1 MSSSEIGFLVLGLG
15 LGSTAGAAL
24 LASVRSRRGRR
35 PRVRVT
41 ITPNAIQ
48 PRVARPDAGT
58 VVDPRRTPMPG
69 SPEDDAWRDAIPVM
83 AAPTSGAAS
92 PEPRIRTG
100 VPIAPPVVPA
110 TAVAIPVVRG
120 PGPRLPAEAL
130 PVTAADCASTGS
142 RATPEASMVAVAVV
156 VAEAPARPVSS
167 IMVATR
173 DRLDVG
179 GCAASVPVRARPPL
193 LEPRLVIARDAVGIP
208 VVAAGSRGRVRAQ
221 PGAASGAAEVAADP
235 CADGRRTAA
244 GCCAAADTARG
255 AARVAADALREAQR
269 THAALQ
275 ARIEEAGATGDP
287 RRVAAEKDRLHV
299 EFQVAHGRAADA
311 DEAEAAARA
320 WLTAVSEA
328 NARAR
333 EAVHRIQAGTEEL
346 RTLTATLER
355 LENEAERARIV
366 ADRAES
372 DCRAAREDLAQC
384 EEREQAARPV
394 PPPEGEHP
402 FSEHWPGGAEPAFE
416 RRPTGPVD
424 LERLPAVIRILRGD
438 TGAREAVVATLA
450 GTDAAAK
457 PEWQVRIA
465 RLMDAITARAIE
477 DGYLDLSQE
486 HPFWGLFDNEER
498 REIVGALASLG
509 FRYDGLQG
517 FEDERVPSARDL
529 SLAVG
534 YAGLDRMR
542 IRTWPGPA
550 DLAAL
555 YEDAV
560 VAADLWL
567 ARQADDLALG
577 QVVDALGTRAS
588 DLAEV
593 WDAWGRVRPA
603 LLADL

>member
-15 LGSTAGAAL
+15 LGSAAGAAL

-41 ITPNAIQ
+41 ITPNAI
-48 PRVARPDAGT
+48 PSRVARPDAGG
-58 VVDPRRTPMPG
+58 VVSLRRTPMPG

-83 AAPTSGAAS
+83 ASPASGAAS

-100 VPIAPPVVPA
+100 VPIAPPVVSA
-110 TAVAIPVVRG
+110 RAVAIPVFGG
-120 PGPRLPAEAL
+120 PGLRLPSEAL
-130 PVTAADCASTGS
+130 PVPAADRASTG
-142 RATPEASMVAVAVV
+142 RGATPEASMVAIAVT
-156 VAEAPARPVSS
+156 EALPRPGSS
-167 IMVATR
+167 VMVATR

-179 GCAASVPVRARPPL
+179 GRTASVIVRARPPV

-208 VVAAGSRGRVRAQ
+208 VVATGSRRRAGG
-221 PGAASGAAEVAADP
+221 PGAATGAADVAADP

-244 GCCAAADTARG
+244 GRCAAADTARD

-287 RRVAAEKDRLHV
+287 RRVGAEKDRLHA
-299 EFQVAHGRAADA
+299 EFQAAHGRAADA

-320 WLTAVSEA
+320 WLSAVSEA

-346 RTLTATLER
+346 RTRTAALER
-355 LENEAERARIV
+355 LENEGERARIV

-372 DCRAAREDLAQC
+372 DCRAAREELAQC

-402 FSEHWPGGAEPAFE
+402 FSEHWPGGADPAFE
-416 RRPTGPVD
+416 RRPAGPVD
-424 LERLPAVIRILRGD
+424 LQRLPAVIRILRGD
-438 TGAREAVVATLA
+438 PGAREAVVATLA

-486 HPFWGLFDNEER
+486 HPFWGLFDNDER
-498 REIVGALASLG
+498 REVVGALASLG

-555 YEDAV
+555 YGDAI

-577 QVVDALGTRAS
+577 QVIDALGPRGA

-603 LLADL
+603 LLSDL